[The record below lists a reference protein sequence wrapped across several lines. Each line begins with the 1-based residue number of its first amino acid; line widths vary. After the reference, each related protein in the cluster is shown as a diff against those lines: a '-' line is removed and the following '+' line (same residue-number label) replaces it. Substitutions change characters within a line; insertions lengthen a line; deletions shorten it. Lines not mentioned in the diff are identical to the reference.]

1 MRVIYTAAHGG
12 FAQESVPL
20 GGGATIANWLT
31 EAWHQSKPFHLE
43 TVTPS
48 LLETNAPSAADI
60 VRFSEREYAR
70 FCRQFEAAATGFILQ
85 HDPADTAVLVNDI
98 SEAPNFRRLAQAGFR
113 IVTIYHVDVVA
124 YISAIYLKNL
134 FSPRTLVR
142 LQALL
147 PRVGPDILQL
157 IFDKQ
162 RASVDCSQAIVV
174 PSTGMK
180 HVLEQCYPHAR
191 VQVIPWGAQPIPF
204 PAQEVEAEGARL
216 RAEYQIGPD
225 TPILLTLSRISP
237 EKGQDTLLEELR
249 RWNRDAV
256 LFLCG
261 EPAFMQG
268 ERFAAKLHRLAA
280 RLPRV
285 RVIFPGYVTGLRKA
299 AFFHVADLYLF
310 PSRHESYGLTLM
322 EAKEAG
328 CPVVCLDNSGAREV
342 VTPACGEVVPRS
354 ELLAAIDRQ
363 LGRRRPPGQA
373 QPRFAK
379 AAERLAQILTS
390 SLTTE
395 S

>member
-1 MRVIYTAAHGG
+1 MQVIYTAAHGG
-12 FAQESVPL
+12 FAHQPVPL

-31 EAWHQSKPFHLE
+31 AAWHQSKPFHLE

-48 LLETNAPSAADI
+48 ILGPNAPSATDI

-70 FCRQFEAAATGFILQ
+70 FCRQFEAAATEFVLE
-85 HDPADTAVLVNDI
+85 HNPATTAVLVNDI
-98 SEAPNFRRLAQAGFR
+98 SEAPDFRRLAQAGFR

-124 YISAIYLKNL
+124 YISAIYLKNVL
-134 FSPRTLVR
+134 SPRTLVR
-142 LQALL
+142 LQSLL
-147 PRVGPDILQL
+147 PRLGPDILQL

-162 RASVDCSQAIVV
+162 RASVDCSHAIVV
-174 PSTGMK
+174 PSTGMQ

-191 VQVIPWGAQPIPF
+191 VHVIPWGAQPIPF
-204 PAQEVEAEGARL
+204 PAEAIEAEAARL
-216 RAEYQIGPD
+216 RADYEIGPG

-237 EKGQDTLLEELR
+237 EKGQDILLEELR
-249 RWNRDAV
+249 HWKRDAV

-268 ERFAAKLHRLAA
+268 QRFAARLHRLAA

-299 AFFHVADLYLF
+299 AFFRLADLYLF

-322 EAKEAG
+322 EAIQAG
-328 CPVVCLDNSGAREV
+328 CQVVCLDHTGAREA
-342 VTPACGEVVPRS
+342 VTPACGEVVSRPQ
-354 ELLAAIDRQ
+354 LLPAIDRQ

-373 QPRFAK
+373 QPRFTE
-379 AAERLAQILTS
+379 AAERLARILTS
-390 SLTTE
+390 SLTTG